1 MKSHGVASGAPSQ
14 LAQSHFTKVLKYF
27 KGVISNRI
35 VLSFIQLDKL
45 NQELAAFII
54 KILKTTQGCKEAV
67 YVYTSPIWVENRD
80 IHTPDITKL
89 TEHIF
94 YYSLCW
100 FVIITATR

>member
-67 YVYTSPIWVENRD
+67 YVYIPHLYGSRIGTS
-80 IHTPDITKL
+80 IHLISPN
-89 TEHIF
+89 
-94 YYSLCW
+94 
-100 FVIITATR
+100 